1 MTHSLE
7 DSGKRR
13 IAFLGIG
20 LMGAPMARRL
30 LGASFSVAAWNRD
43 LAKAEALSCN
53 GAAIAPSPA
62 EAVSAADVI
71 ICMLTNAQAVGEVL
85 FDMGTAG
92 IIKPGA
98 IVIDMSSIAPPFA
111 REHAERLAERGIL
124 HIDAP
129 VSGGVVGASAGTLA
143 IMAGGD
149 ASVIADL
156 ADVFAPMGRVTHVGP
171 SGSGQL
177 AKLANQQIVAVTI
190 GAVSEAMTLIEAG
203 GGSPA
208 AFRDAVRG
216 GFADSRI
223 LEIHGKRMIDRQF
236 APGGSSANQLKDLD
250 AVMAIAKALS
260 LSLPLT
266 EAVHAEFTEFVARGN
281 GEMDH
286 SALLLHLEDRNAR
299 PGGKK

>member
-1 MTHSLE
+1 MTHALE
-7 DSGKRR
+7 NSGKRK
-13 IAFLGIG
+13 IAFLGTG

-30 LGASFSVAAWNRD
+30 LGAGFSVTVWNRD
-43 LAKAEALSCN
+43 RVKAEALSGD
-53 GAAIAPSPA
+53 GAIIASTPS
-62 EAVSAADVI
+62 EAASTADVV
-71 ICMLTNAQAVGEVL
+71 ICMLTNAEAVRQVL
-85 FDMGTAG
+85 FDMGTVEAM
-92 IIKPGA
+92 KPGA
-98 IVIDMSSIAPPFA
+98 VVIDMSSIAPPFA
-111 REHAERLAERGIL
+111 REHAEKLAERGVR

-149 ASVIADL
+149 AAVIAEL
-156 ADVFAPMGRVTHVGP
+156 SDVFAPMGRVTHVGP
-171 SGSGQL
+171 DGAGQL
-177 AKLANQQIVAVTI
+177 AKLANQQIVAVTT
-190 GAVSEAMTLIEAG
+190 GAVAEAMMLIEAG

-250 AVMAIAKALS
+250 AVMATAKALS
-260 LSLPLT
+260 LTLPLT

-281 GEMDH
+281 GETDH
-286 SALLLHLEDRNAR
+286 SALLLHFEDRNAR
-299 PGGKK
+299 PGGQK

>member
-1 MTHSLE
+1 MTRSLE
-7 DSGKRR
+7 DSGKRK

-20 LMGAPMARRL
+20 LMGAPMALRL
-30 LGASFSVAAWNRD
+30 LGAGFSVTVWNRD
-43 LAKAEALSCN
+43 RAKAEALSAN
-53 GAAIAPSPA
+53 GAAIASSPA
-62 EAVSAADVI
+62 EAASVADVI
-71 ICMLTNAQAVGEVL
+71 VCMLTNAQAVGEVL
-85 FDMGTAG
+85 FDMGTADV
-92 IIKPGA
+92 IRQDA

-111 REHAERLAERGIL
+111 RQYAERLAERGVR

-149 ASVIADL
+149 ASAIAEL

-190 GAVSEAMTLIEAG
+190 GAVAEAMMLIEAG

-250 AVMAIAKALS
+250 AVIATAKALS
-260 LSLPLT
+260 LTLPLT

-281 GEMDH
+281 GETDH

>member
-1 MTHSLE
+1 VTHASK
-7 DSGKRR
+7 DSGKRK
-13 IAFLGIG
+13 IAFLGTG

-30 LGASFSVAAWNRD
+30 LGAGFSVTVWNRD
-43 LAKAEALSCN
+43 RTKAETLSGN
-53 GAAIAPSPA
+53 GATIASAPA
-62 EAVSAADVI
+62 EAASAADIV
-71 ICMLTNAQAVGEVL
+71 ICMLTNAQAVSQVL
-85 FDMGTAG
+85 FDMGTAEAM
-92 IIKPGA
+92 KPGA
-98 IVIDMSSIAPPFA
+98 VVIDMSSIAPPFA
-111 REHAERLAERGIL
+111 REHAEKLAKHGIR

-129 VSGGVVGASAGTLA
+129 VSGGVVGASAGALA

-149 ASVIADL
+149 ASVIAEL
-156 ADVFAPMGRVTHVGP
+156 SDVFAPMGRVTHVGP
-171 SGSGQL
+171 DGAGQL

-190 GAVSEAMTLIEAG
+190 GAVAEAMMLIEAG

-250 AVMAIAKALS
+250 AVMATAKALS
-260 LSLPLT
+260 LTLPLT

-281 GEMDH
+281 GETDH